1 MRGAAKLILEHR
13 DKLDELARALLE
25 NEVLERDDIERI
37 MYGTPRFQRAPP
49 ARACAWSRSS
59 RPRSRSRRKSG

>member
-25 NEVLERDDIERI
+25 NEVLERDDIDRI
-37 MYGTPRFQRAPP
+37 MDGTPRFERAPRHGLRVVAIEATP
-49 ARACAWSRSS
+49 QEKKA
-59 RPRSRSRRKSG
+59 